1 MGNGYRV
8 PEIEPVDTLGKILK
22 RQSARIS
29 EGERPTG
36 TQVFAALAKI
46 KQLIN
51 DIGIY
56 VDAYL
61 ASGFTTGSM
70 TASGS
75 ITVGGNANVTG
86 TVTGTAGITSV
97 GAYNLNVVGLPGSGR
112 VAAWIH
118 SSGAFGQTVSS
129 ERYKTGIEPVPY
141 TAEQF
146 LAVAP
151 VVFEYIAQ
159 RAIRDDPENPYYN
172 PDYVVPLEVGVIAER
187 LIDAGLDLYVA
198 WEDEARTIPQG
209 VHYAE
214 FAAHAALVIGRAQ
227 QEQLDALTA
236 RLDAAGL

>member
-1 MGNGYRV
+1 MSGSIRPV
-8 PEIEPVDTLGKILK
+8 PEDPIEQLIQDIDKIRWDVEQL
-22 RQSARIS
+22 QM
-29 EGERPTG
+29 PTG
-36 TQVFAALAKI
+36 TQIFEAKAKLEQALSE
-46 KQLIN
+46 
-51 DIGIY
+51 IGTY

-86 TVTGTAGITSV
+86 TVTGTAGVSSV

-129 ERYKTGIEPVPY
+129 ERFKTNIRPLPY

-146 LAVAP
+146 MSVMA

-159 RAIRDDPENPYYN
+159 RAIRDDPENPYYDPN
-172 PDYVVPLEVGVIAER
+172 YVVPIDGGVIAER
-187 LIDAGLDLYVA
+187 LLEAGLDLYVQWA
-198 WEDEARTIPQG
+198 DDEQTIPQS
-209 VHYAE
+209 VDYAL
-214 FAAHAALVIGRAQ
+214 FATHAALVIGHAHERQ
-227 QEQLDALTA
+227 IQDINA
-236 RLDAAGL
+236 RLDAAGI